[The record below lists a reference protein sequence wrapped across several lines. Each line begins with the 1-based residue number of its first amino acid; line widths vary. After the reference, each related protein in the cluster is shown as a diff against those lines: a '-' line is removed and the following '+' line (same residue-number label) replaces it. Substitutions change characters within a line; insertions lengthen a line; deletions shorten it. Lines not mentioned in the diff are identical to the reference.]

1 MSLDERNELSNTV
14 MVITG
19 AGRGIGKE
27 IAKLA
32 SSVGAQVALLDIN
45 VENLTKTVDEINAL
59 NGRAKGYTID
69 LSSEAEINSVID
81 SIEAEYGRIDC
92 LVNNAMSVGAE
103 DFLKS
108 SLEDWEFQI
117 KVTLT
122 AAFLNIKRVLPGMI
136 ARGAGNIINIGS
148 VNAKT
153 MVGSDAYSVAKAG
166 LHALTRAVAVRYG
179 SSGIRCNSIMPGSI
193 ATDVWLQRAERN
205 PKVFQD
211 LKPWYPRGRIGT
223 PTDIAEAVVFLAS
236 SRSDWMT
243 GTEMIVDGGL
253 TAGLAP
259 MLKIIEA
266 SE

>member
-1 MSLDERNELSNTV
+1 MSVNERNELNDVV

-19 AGRGIGKE
+19 AGRGIGKQ

-32 SSVGAQVALLDIN
+32 CNVGAQVALLDIN
-45 VENLTKTVDEINAL
+45 VENLTKTVDEIIAA
-59 NGRAKGYTID
+59 NGRAKGYVVD
-69 LSSEAEINSVID
+69 LSSEVEINSTID
-81 SIEAEYGRIDC
+81 KIEAEYGRIDC

-103 DFLKS
+103 DFLKT
-108 SLEDWEFQI
+108 SLEDWDFQI

-136 ARGAGNIINIGS
+136 SRGAGNIINIGS

-179 SSGIRCNSIMPGSI
+179 SSGIRCNSVVPGSI

-205 PKVFQD
+205 PKVFED
-211 LKPWYPRGRIGT
+211 LKPWYPRGELERQQI
-223 PTDIAEAVVFLAS
+223 L
-236 SRSDWMT
+236 
-243 GTEMIVDGGL
+243 
-253 TAGLAP
+253 
-259 MLKIIEA
+259 LKQLCF
-266 SE
+266 

>member
-1 MSLDERNELSNTV
+1 MSVNERSELNNVV
-14 MVITG
+14 MVVTG

-32 SSVGAQVALLDIN
+32 CSVGAQVALLDIN
-45 VENLTKTVDEINAL
+45 VENLNKTVDEINAL
-59 NGRAKGYTID
+59 KGRAKGFVVD
-69 LSSEAEINSVID
+69 LTSEAEINSAID
-81 SIEAEYGRIDC
+81 AIEAEYGKIDC
-92 LVNNAMSVGAE
+92 LVNNAMSVGEE
-103 DFLKS
+103 DFMKS

-122 AAFLNIKRVLPGMI
+122 AAFLNIKRVLPGMMK
-136 ARGAGNIINIGS
+136 RGSGNIINIGS

-179 SSGIRCNSIMPGSI
+179 SSGIRCKTVVPGSI
-193 ATDVWLQRAERN
+193 ATEVWLQRAERN

-236 SRSDWMT
+236 SRSEWMT
-243 GTEMIVDGGL
+243 GTEIVIDGGL

-259 MLKIIEA
+259 MLKVIEA

>member
-1 MSLDERNELSNTV
+1 MSANERSELNNVV
-14 MVITG
+14 MVVTG

-32 SSVGAQVALLDIN
+32 CGVGAQVALLDIN
-45 VENLTKTVDEINAL
+45 VENLNKTVDEINAL
-59 NGRAKGYTID
+59 NGRAKGFVVD
-69 LSSEAEINSVID
+69 LTSEAEINSVID
-81 SIEAEYGRIDC
+81 AIEAEYGKFDC
-92 LVNNAMSVGAE
+92 LVNNAMSVGEE
-103 DFLKS
+103 DFMKS

-122 AAFLNIKRVLPGMI
+122 AAFLNIKRVLPGMMK
-136 ARGAGNIINIGS
+136 RGSGNIGS

-179 SSGIRCNSIMPGSI
+179 SSGIRCNTVVPGSI
-193 ATDVWLQRAERN
+193 ATEVWLQRAERN

-236 SRSDWMT
+236 SRSEWMT
-243 GTEMIVDGGL
+243 GTEIVIDGGL

-259 MLKIIEA
+259 MLKVIEA